1 MVEPW
6 CIGWKHRAHFW
17 SLKSLASR
25 TRSLLDAFL
34 FLPAIPRLLPPAVH
48 APCCVPC
55 RCDAAGLLRRAS
67 PEGTAARPAPDTHV
81 ARAWCLV
88 AQRGSP
94 EQVLSRGVREG
105 VILQK
110 SRKGQKG
117 VKPYSGWRQINVTD
131 ANDTL
136 QHAAFLP
143 ALVYGIGGCVHP
155 RDSRVCQRRDGYS
168 GDPPHR
174 PPY

>member
-25 TRSLLDAFL
+25 TRSLLDACL

-67 PEGTAARPAPDTHV
+67 PEGTAARQHHTP
-81 ARAWCLV
+81 
-88 AQRGSP
+88 
-94 EQVLSRGVREG
+94 
-105 VILQK
+105 
-110 SRKGQKG
+110 
-117 VKPYSGWRQINVTD
+117 
-131 ANDTL
+131 TL
-136 QHAAFLP
+136 QERGIWWRSVGVHSRSYPEESGKGLSQIP
-143 ALVYGIGGCVHP
+143 PDLVV
-155 RDSRVCQRRDGYS
+155 
-168 GDPPHR
+168 
-174 PPY
+174 